1 MRVGIYIRVSTDEQA
16 REGFSIEAQRRILNA
31 WAIVKGAEQVIEYV
45 DDGYSAKNLS
55 RPAVQQLIDACSRR
69 LIDTIIVWK
78 LDRLTR
84 NLRDLLMLFEDVF
97 HANGISFVSST
108 ESIDTST
115 PSGRLML
122 NILGAF
128 AQNERENT
136 ALRTSTVMLEL
147 SKHGRHL
154 GGRPPYGYTVT
165 PDMHYAIDPREAE
178 AVRMIFEMKLAG
190 NSYDDIIHAL
200 TAAGHLSR
208 SGAPF
213 SRNTIYDMLRNEKYT
228 GTYIYNRAQP
238 ADKDGRRNN
247 RSSKSDDLITRIP
260 NGMPTIISYEKWK
273 AVQSM
278 SLEGKALGGKN
289 SAKHIY
295 LLSGLVR
302 CGRCGK
308 TMNIANGGKCR
319 DGSYWRVYRCKDKC
333 VHGVEFRKLENC
345 VLDFLVSLV
354 SEGDLV
360 QRTLDL
366 VDQLNSFS
374 ATDRQQDT
382 QAMHSALA
390 EMQRERDNLLKLASK
405 SDDPPVSL
413 LSEIKRRDA
422 EISQQKIKIS
432 NAELSALHIDKEAVL
447 ARFDRLINVRSL
459 DRAEQ
464 KMVVRDIVE
473 SVTIYDDRIDISI
486 TTIGHGGPEPY
497 HAAIVKYITLTVSSI
512 FLQRHK
518 FPVRFFPS
526 CHGIKAK

>member
-31 WAIVKGAEQVIEYV
+31 WAVVKGAEQVFEYI

-55 RPAVQQLIDACSRR
+55 RPAVRQLIDACTQRR
-69 LIDTIIVWK
+69 IDTIIVWK

-97 HANGISFVSST
+97 RANGVDFVSST

-147 SKHGRHL
+147 SKLGRHL
-154 GGRPPYGYTVT
+154 GGRPPYGYSVT
-165 PDMHYAIDPREAE
+165 PDMHYAINPQEAD
-178 AVRMIFEMKLAG
+178 AVRMMFGMKAAG
-190 NSYDDIIHAL
+190 SSYDDIIRAL
-200 TAAGHLSR
+200 AAAGHLSR

-213 SRNTIYDMLRNEKYT
+213 ARNTIYDMLRNEKYT
-228 GTYIYNRAQP
+228 GMYIYNRAQA
-238 ADKDGRRNN
+238 ADSNGRRNN
-247 RSSKSDDLITRIP
+247 RTSKPDDQITRIP
-260 NGMPTIISYEKWK
+260 NGMPAIISYEQWK
-273 AVQSM
+273 AVQNM

-302 CGRCGK
+302 CSCCGGK
-308 TMNIANGGKCR
+308 MNIANGGKCR

-333 VHGVEFRKLENC
+333 VHGVEYRKLENC
-345 VLDFLVSLV
+345 VLDFLVSLAA
-354 SEGDLV
+354 EGDLV

-366 VDQLNSFS
+366 VDELNSYAS
-374 ATDRQQDT
+374 SDLREDT
-382 QAMHSALA
+382 QAMRSVLS

-405 SDDPPVSL
+405 SDDPPISL
-413 LSEIKRRDA
+413 LDEIKRRDA
-422 EISQQKIKIS
+422 EISQQQIRIS
-432 NAELSALHIDKEAVL
+432 SAEFSALHIDKDAVR
-447 ARFDRLINVRSL
+447 ARFARLLNIHSL
-459 DRAEQ
+459 EKAEQ
-464 KMVVRDIVE
+464 KMVVTEIIE

-486 TTIGHGGPEPY
+486 TTSGHGSLRSY
-497 HAAIVKYITLTVSSI
+497 
-512 FLQRHK
+512 
-518 FPVRFFPS
+518 
-526 CHGIKAK
+526 